1 MWRALHFA
9 VCIRHYRLLWQH
21 YKHKPVAPCCMKSLL
36 ASGPVLLNCNRH
48 DKLIS
53 TENIKVYNLRTL
65 QQATKIPPFT
75 LCSCTLYSVASSN
88 IKRCPFRL
96 HSMSSVVDYV
106 VVWIMGLRYT
116 HTDSDHCAPPD
127 KKTNKKTTE

>member
-1 MWRALHFA
+1 
-9 VCIRHYRLLWQH
+9 
-21 YKHKPVAPCCMKSLL
+21 MKSLL

-116 HTDSDHCAPPD
+116 NTDSDHCAPLE
-127 KKTNKKTTE
+127 KTKTKTQNESLNNSGFYVFYQSIYNLNVLGFFWIFS